1 MGNSGYYTS
10 HIKLEEGK
18 SYKFRYIKNVTLDDG
33 KDYMVL
39 EDIYGIRHF
48 VEKSP
53 YNAYNFSEGSDII
66 CKVDKI
72 NCTSRIFL
80 EPDHPVY
87 QTGYKYPFEII
98 ETANLVDRLLI
109 TVLDCYNNPLT
120 VEYNPG
126 GVNHFTVGTKITAE
140 IKSIKKGLPEITLTI

>member
-18 SYKFRYIKNVTLDDG
+18 TYKFSYIKNVMLDDA

-53 YNAYNFSEGSDII
+53 YTSYKLAEGSDIV

-80 EPDHPVY
+80 EPLHPVY
-87 QTGYKYPFEII
+87 QAGNKYSFEVI
-98 ETANLVDRLLI
+98 ETINMSDKLLI
-109 TVLDCYNNPLT
+109 KVLDCFNNTVT
-120 VEYNPG
+120 VECDLNG
-126 GVNHFTVGTKITAE
+126 SNHESVQSKIYAKV
-140 IKSIKKGLPEITLTI
+140 IGIKKGLPEITLKE